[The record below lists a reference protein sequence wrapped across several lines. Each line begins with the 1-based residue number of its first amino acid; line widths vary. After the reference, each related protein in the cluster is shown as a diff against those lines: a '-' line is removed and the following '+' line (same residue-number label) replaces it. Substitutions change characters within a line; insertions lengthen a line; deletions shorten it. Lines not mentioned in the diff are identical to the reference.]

1 MIENVNNLVVHK
13 YGNKDNIM
21 TYKECREACEKEEE
35 CKAFDYYEDEC
46 RGVSVIGKPRLEE
59 EGVEN
64 PDGRTFCTMEGAATD
79 AAEEEEDETEEQD
92 DEDDDEASLLEE
104 GDNAEEELKE

>member
-21 TYKECREACEKEEE
+21 TYKECRKACKKEEE

-59 EGVEN
+59 EGEDN
-64 PDGRTFCTMEGAATD
+64 IMTYKECRKACKI
-79 AAEEEEDETEEQD
+79 EE
-92 DEDDDEASLLEE
+92 
-104 GDNAEEELKE
+104 